1 MIFIDSTFFIA
12 LVLEDDQWHQQA
24 LKLIPK
30 LDEADKLISEF
41 ILSETITMVGSR
53 SGGKAG
59 KQVYEYMMESC
70 NIHRQDKSVYDQVI
84 KTYLKYDGT
93 LSFTDASTVEIMRSF
108 NINEIV
114 SFDSDFDKVKGI
126 IRIS

>member
-1 MIFIDSTFFIA
+1 LIFIDSTFFIA
-12 LVLEDDQWHQQA
+12 LVLKDDQWHEQA
-24 LKLIPK
+24 LKLIPQ

-41 ILSETITMVGSR
+41 IISETVTMVGSR

-59 KQVYEYMMESC
+59 KLVYEYIMESC
-70 NIHRQDKSVYDQVI
+70 NIHRQDKSAYDTVI

-93 LSFTDASTVEIMRSF
+93 LSFTDASTVEIMKFF
-108 NINEIV
+108 NINEIA
-114 SFDSDFDKVKGI
+114 SFDSDFDKVNGI